1 MAGLHPANAGFG
13 ISPPYVKS
21 DRLIPGSYYEQKI
34 TLLRSAADEN
44 LQAVISIE
52 APEIA
57 SWISID
63 KGEQF
68 DLPAGKLQVPMIV
81 RVDVPDNAEI
91 DNYKVAGD
99 WLFYINLLEIGNIYF
114 CSKSLNY
121 HRRHE
126 DSIVKTVNNK
136 IHFNEIVAI
145 QNYISN
151 KYDLSKEISNK
162 VQLYRTIV
170 KKYLKV

>member
-1 MAGLHPANAGFG
+1 MKNEQLKATIKKIIKTNSILWHFYNFFHN
-13 ISPPYVKS
+13 IYYKYFY
-21 DRLIPGSYYEQKI
+21 IP
-34 TLLRSAADEN
+34 TLFKKFN
-44 LQAVISIE
+44 NINVIFS
-52 APEIA
+52 
-57 SWISID
+57 
-63 KGEQF
+63 
-68 DLPAGKLQVPMIV
+68 
-81 RVDVPDNAEI
+81 EI

-99 WLFYINLLEIGNIYF
+99 LLFYINLLEIGNIYF

>member
-1 MAGLHPANAGFG
+1 MKGFE
-13 ISPPYVKS
+13 YDNV
-21 DRLIPGSYYEQKI
+21 
-34 TLLRSAADEN
+34 
-44 LQAVISIE
+44 VISYSQSKQINE
-52 APEIA
+52 AGSIIANEYLYYTNDVDIHKWSTDYVNNGVDEIKQCM
-57 SWISID
+57 SIKNTIPNISAVVVKKVNNIN
-63 KGEQF
+63 
-68 DLPAGKLQVPMIV
+68 VICS
-81 RVDVPDNAEI
+81 EI

>member
-1 MAGLHPANAGFG
+1 MAIL
-13 ISPPYVKS
+13 YK
-21 DRLIPGSYYEQKI
+21 LIRNRKY
-34 TLLRSAADEN
+34 
-44 LQAVISIE
+44 
-52 APEIA
+52 
-57 SWISID
+57 
-63 KGEQF
+63 
-68 DLPAGKLQVPMIV
+68 
-81 RVDVPDNAEI
+81 
-91 DNYKVAGD
+91 
-99 WLFYINLLEIGNIYF
+99 
-114 CSKSLNY
+114 LNY